1 MRPKI
6 LHTRIL
12 KPNPRSSPTVH
23 TKTSHSIKSVLKCA
37 SGVRGDKKDK
47 ILVSGDK
54 KDKILVSD
62 DKKDK
67 IDNNINSM
75 IEKIDVPEIEQK
87 LSISNTKWIAPKLG
101 TSRIVELSR
110 TREGQVGRNLD
121 GVVAGKTEN
130 YMPTNI
136 QLAVVQRQNYN
147 AMP

>member
-12 KPNPRSSPTVH
+12 KPNPKSSPTVH

-47 ILVSGDK
+47 IF
-54 KDKILVSD
+54 VSD
-62 DKKDK
+62 DKKDE

-87 LSISNTKWIAPKLG
+87 LSISNTKWIAPKIV

-110 TREGQVGRNLD
+110 TREGQVGGTWMVWLLEKLKIMCRQIFSL
-121 GVVAGKTEN
+121 
-130 YMPTNI
+130 
-136 QLAVVQRQNYN
+136 LAVVQRQNYN